1 MLPMKSELK
10 NSFQRLLSDLEDAT
24 PNIKDTLLEISP
36 VAFKINLKGHKDIY
50 ISIDKAERSI
60 SFDPKPNIDFEIVS
74 SLNELFRMLITKK
87 VDRNI
92 IKGDQELAMVLANT
106 LQKADINFLYLLDKY
121 FGNVPALMAHLA
133 NEFSFTSKLNNGLD
147 EKNIYSRF
155 RQLAIRMDRLEAS
168 KNL

>member
-1 MLPMKSELK
+1 MKSELK
-10 NSFQRLLSDLEDAT
+10 NSFQRLLNDLEDAT

-60 SFDPKPNIDFEIVS
+60 SFDPKPNTDFEIVS

-92 IKGDQELAMVLANT
+92 IKGDQELAMVFANT

-121 FGNVPALMAHLA
+121 FGNVPAVMAHLA
-133 NEFSFTSKLNNGLD
+133 SQFSLTSKLSNGLD

>member
-24 PNIKDTLLEISP
+24 PNIKDTLLKISP
-36 VAFKINLKGHKDIY
+36 VTFKINLKGHKDIY
-50 ISIDKAERSI
+50 ISIDKEERSI
-60 SFDPKPNIDFEIVS
+60 SFDPKPNIDFEIIS

-106 LQKADINFLYLLDKY
+106 LQKADINMDMLSEGRDRAVDENFSSTCHFCQLSGEIIPFEDSTFYIITIGFGLRNFPDK
-121 FGNVPALMAHLA
+121 
-133 NEFSFTSKLNNGLD
+133 
-147 EKNIYSRF
+147 
-155 RQLAIRMDRLEAS
+155 
-168 KNL
+168 